1 MNANNQLS
9 VCVFCGSR
17 TGLKPQFKDLAQS
30 VGRKIAEMGCR
41 LVYGGG
47 SVGLM
52 GAVSKSVQENGG
64 KILGIM
70 PQELLKKE
78 IGKFDL
84 DSLIVTEDMHQ
95 RKKLMFTNS
104 DCAIVLPGGIGTMDE
119 FFEILT
125 WSQLGIHNRSII
137 LVDHEKFWE
146 PLISLLQHQV
156 AMGFTESTVFELFQV
171 IDQADFSLDFLLGS
185 NCHNSKE

>member
-17 TGLKPQFKDLAQS
+17 TGLKPHFKDLAQS

-47 SVGLM
+47 SIGLM

-70 PQELLKKE
+70 PQGLLKKE

-104 DCAIVLPGGIGTMDE
+104 DFAIVLPGGIGTMDE

-125 WSQLGIHNRSII
+125 WSQLGIHNRPII

-156 AMGFTESTVFELFQV
+156 AMGFAESTVFELFQV

-185 NCHNSKE
+185 NFHNSKE